1 MAAEHP
7 SVDAE
12 QLKYLYQT
20 NFARRLDEL
29 AASMHRR
36 LMNKLIAKGH
46 HGLKMSFAAVLSHLG
61 FAETRL
67 VDIAERAGMS
77 KQAIGQIADEIE
89 ALGYIRRVP
98 DRNDRRAKNLVF
110 TPRGEELIACSLE
123 ALEEIQQELIEL
135 LGAESFRQ
143 FKHTLETLSR
153 HQADP
158 TLPS

>member
-29 AASMHRR
+29 AAGMHRR

-46 HGLKMSFAAVLSHLG
+46 HGLRMSFAAVLSHLG

-67 VDIAERAGMS
+67 VDIAESAGMS
-77 KQAIGQIADEIE
+77 KRSEEHTTTLQSSG
-89 ALGYIRRVP
+89 
-98 DRNDRRAKNLVF
+98 NLVCHLQLD
-110 TPRGEELIACSLE
+110 R
-123 ALEEIQQELIEL
+123 L
-135 LGAESFRQ
+135 L
-143 FKHTLETLSR
+143 
-153 HQADP
+153 DYY
-158 TLPS
+158 